1 MSEIVWLPNRSLENL
16 NKKCPVPRQY
26 IKQNSR
32 DKHDFNDKYILAVTY
47 RINFLRH
54 HHTLPKKVRVITK
67 MSGFWVDVRHPGFPK
82 HRLRKNR
89 L

>member
-1 MSEIVWLPNRSLENL
+1 MKDRLMDYL
-16 NKKCPVPRQY
+16 NKKHPVPRQY

-32 DKHDFNDKYILAVTY
+32 DKHDFNDKYILAVRY
-47 RINFLRH
+47 RIIFLRQSS
-54 HHTLPKKVRVITK
+54 TLPKKVRVITK
-67 MSGFWVDVRHPGFPK
+67 TSGFWVDVRRPEFPK

>member
-1 MSEIVWLPNRSLENL
+1 MKDRLMDYL
-16 NKKCPVPRQY
+16 NKKHPVPRQY

-47 RINFLRH
+47 RINFLRRKH
-54 HHTLPKKVRVITK
+54 ALPKKVRVITK
-67 MSGFWVDVRHPGFPK
+67 MSGFWVDVIHPGFPK